1 MSVPKGFRP
10 AYLFEK
16 PGNAKQV
23 NPHKKE
29 RLVLTRSLKG

>member
-16 PGNAKQV
+16 PGKAKQV
-23 NPHKKE
+23 NSYKKE
-29 RLVLTRSLKG
+29 LPLLTRSLKG